1 MALAYDRGPAQRGQ
15 VQRGPS
21 SSSLAE
27 VLDIILDKGIVID
40 AWVRISAVG
49 IELLTIE
56 ARVVVASVDTYL
68 RYAEA
73 IGQTALAAAPP
84 AGGRQGQGGGGRG
97 DEQDSRQALPSG
109 NDVLGFVSEH
119 PEGLRLGEMEA
130 YFDVPRRELSEV
142 VDQLAEDDR
151 IRLDEEHQLYY
162 PVEDGE

>member
-1 MALAYDRGPAQRGQ
+1 MALDYSRGSAQRGQ

-21 SSSLAE
+21 SSSLAD
-27 VLDIILDKGIVID
+27 VLDVILDKGIVID

-56 ARVVVASVDTYL
+56 ARIVVASVDTYL

-73 IGQTALAAAPP
+73 IGLTALAAPP
-84 AGGRQGQGGGGRG
+84 PGRGQGGGGRG
-97 DEQDSRQALPSG
+97 DDQESRRELPSG
-109 NDVLGFVSEH
+109 DDVLGFVSDH

-142 VDQLAEDDR
+142 VNQLTEDDS

-162 PVEDGE
+162 PAEDGE

>member
-1 MALAYDRGPAQRGQ
+1 MALDYNRGSAQRGQ

-21 SSSLAE
+21 SSSLAD
-27 VLDIILDKGIVID
+27 VLDVILDKGIVID

-73 IGQTALAAAPP
+73 IGLTALAAPP
-84 AGGRQGQGGGGRG
+84 PGRGQGGGGRG
-97 DEQDSRQALPSG
+97 DEQDSRRELPSG
-109 NDVLGFVSEH
+109 NDVLGFVSDH

-142 VDQLAEDDR
+142 VNQLTEDDQ

-162 PVEDGE
+162 PAEDGE